1 MSMCN
6 LLKYSYLLEYSDKY
20 SITSGSLWNYFR
32 DEVNYAAN
40 SRINSN
46 KTKASKSF
54 KYKTK
59 TPVNASRLDTEIVA
73 SLKYFSNFLNIFE
86 TNKDRKW

>member
-1 MSMCN
+1 M
-6 LLKYSYLLEYSDKY
+6 
-20 SITSGSLWNYFR
+20 
-32 DEVNYAAN
+32 NYAAN

-59 TPVNASRLDTEIVA
+59 TPANASRFDTEIA
-73 SLKYFSNFLNIFE
+73 SLKYLSNF
-86 TNKDRKW
+86 

>member
-6 LLKYSYLLEYSDKY
+6 LLEYSDKY

-59 TPVNASRLDTEIVA
+59 TPANASRLDTEIA
-73 SLKYFSNFLNIFE
+73 SLKYLSNFWNIFE